1 MGKVSGLSAGLVWA
15 RSLVCQ
21 QVWCGQ
27 GLWSVSRSGVGKVSG
42 LSADLVWARSLFCQQ
57 VWCGQGLWSVSRSGV
72 GKVSGETMTS
82 LHTHTQVVMTTEVEY
97 LITSMIVAYG
107 HVSPM
112 PAGHS
117 MVTKSSIGAEGV

>member
-27 GLWSVSRSGVGKVSG
+27 GLW
-42 LSADLVWARSLFCQQ
+42 F
-57 VWCGQGLWSVSRSGV
+57 VSRSGV
-72 GKVSGETMTS
+72 GKVSGETMIS

-97 LITSMIVAYG
+97 LIPSMIVAYG

-112 PAGHS
+112 HGDQEQYWGRRG
-117 MVTKSSIGAEGV
+117 IGGCSQWVG

>member
-1 MGKVSGLSAGLVWA
+1 MCVCVDVCACAYNMAMQLVGKKQTPIQSKVSGLSAGLVWA

-21 QVWCGQ
+21 
-27 GLWSVSRSGVGKVSG
+27 L
-42 LSADLVWARSLFCQQ
+42 

-82 LHTHTQVVMTTEVEY
+82 LHTHNQVVTTTEVEY
-97 LITSMIVAYG
+97 LIPSMIMAYG

-117 MVTKSSIGAEGV
+117 MVTKSSIGAEGL